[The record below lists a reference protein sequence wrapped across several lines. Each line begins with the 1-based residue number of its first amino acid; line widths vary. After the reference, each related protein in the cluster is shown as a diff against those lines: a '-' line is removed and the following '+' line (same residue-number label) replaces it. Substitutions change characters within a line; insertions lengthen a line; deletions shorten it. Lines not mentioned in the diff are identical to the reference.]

1 MKTTSKK
8 VARRSNRNINPA
20 LIYLATLAP
29 SGRRSM
35 HCQLQSAIHI
45 LGSKLSADEF
55 NWGSLCYVDM
65 IKVRAQLL
73 EQQKSVH
80 TVNLCL
86 AALKGTAQCAFHL
99 GLLKAEALMHI
110 KSVKRVPC
118 RTTPTGRSLNT
129 KELNAL
135 FRICKKDKT
144 ITGLRDSALLAV
156 MVTTGLRR
164 AEMASIKYEDY
175 DSKARQLCVSQTK
188 GNKDRVCV
196 LPAATNKLLQKWL
209 DKRGGEFGALFCRI
223 RRADKIVMK
232 ALTAQAIYDVVRSRT
247 EKANLGK
254 VTPHDLRRSFVTRL
268 LESNIDINTIRQ
280 LVGHSDIKTT
290 SRYDLRVPNAR
301 RCVENIISIK

>member
-1 MKTTSKK
+1 M
-8 VARRSNRNINPA
+8 
-20 LIYLATLAP
+20 Y
-29 SGRRSM
+29 
-35 HCQLQSAIHI
+35 CQLKSAIRI
-45 LGSKLSADEF
+45 LGSKRSIEDF
-55 NWGSLCYVDM
+55 NWATLCYADM
-65 IKVRAQLL
+65 IGVRVQL
-73 EQQKSVH
+73 QNQHKSTH

-99 GLLKAEALMHI
+99 GVLKAEALMHI
-110 KSVKRVPC
+110 KSVKRVTC
-118 RTTPTGRSLNT
+118 RTVPTGRSLNT

-135 FRICKKDKT
+135 FRCCKRDKSL
-144 ITGLRDSALLAV
+144 TGLRDSALLAV

-188 GNKDRVCV
+188 GNRDRVCV
-196 LPAATNKLLQKWL
+196 LTAATRKLLQKWL
-209 DKRGGEFGALFCRI
+209 DKRGVEMGALFCRI
-223 RRADKIVMK
+223 RRADKVVMR
-232 ALTAQAIYDVVRSRT
+232 ALTAQAIYDIVQSRA

-268 LESNIDINTIRQ
+268 LESNIDINTVRQ

-301 RCVENIISIK
+301 K